1 MKFVPRLT
9 KPEKGNKY
17 YITKASGGW
26 SSAIKGKPTDAD
38 CDVLANCVGYAYGR
52 FNEIVGAGS
61 CKYLNP
67 VNAERFIDFAGN
79 CKTGNTPK
87 LGAIMVWCK
96 GNKKTSADGA
106 GHVAVVEKII
116 SATEVVTSESGYNAA
131 RPFWT
136 QTRKKGNGNWGQ
148 SSSYKFEGF
157 IYNPAVDAADTPS
170 TEATENKTEVEKVN
184 VSIAVVKKGVKGE
197 MVKTVQT
204 LLNYRNNAKLDV
216 DGSCGP
222 ATDKAIRAF
231 QKAHGLDVDGSCGAK
246 TWAALIG

>member
-9 KPEKGNKY
+9 KPERGNKY

-52 FNEIVGAGS
+52 FNEIVGEGS

-67 VNAERFIDFAGN
+67 VNAERFIDFAGS

-87 LGAIMVWCK
+87 LGAVIVWSK
-96 GNKKTSADGA
+96 GDKKTSADGA

-116 SATEVVTSESGYNAA
+116 SDTEIVTSESGYKAA
-131 RPFWT
+131 KPFWT
-136 QTRKKGNGNWGQ
+136 KTRKKGNGNWGQ

-157 IYNPAVDAADTPS
+157 IYNPAVEEGAAEKNE
-170 TEATENKTEVEKVN
+170 TESEKV
-184 VSIAVVKKGVKGE
+184 K
-197 MVKTVQT
+197 T
-204 LLNYRNNAKLDV
+204 LLNYRSDAKLDV
-216 DGSCGP
+216 DGSCGA

-231 QKAHGLDVDGSCGAK
+231 QKSRGLTVDGSCGAK